1 MKKKKGNLSEL
12 MQYAGKHKY
21 LTYSSWV
28 LSVISAALALVPFV
42 YIFFIIKEVIEVAP
56 DFSQATNIVF
66 NGWMAV
72 VFALAFILVYVGA
85 LMCSHLSAFRI
96 AGNMRKKT
104 MRHISELPLGFIGEA
119 GSGKVRRI
127 VNDSSAA
134 TETYLAHQLPDMAG
148 AVATPLGMIVMLF
161 LFDWRFG
168 LICLLP
174 VILGF
179 ACMWKMAG
187 PKMAQD
193 MKDYNNA
200 LEDMNNQA
208 VEYVRGV
215 PVVKTFGQT
224 VRSFKKFQ
232 GSIDNY
238 YNYCVSYCKK
248 CRPSMILFTMFI
260 NSAFAFLISLALILA
275 GGEAIAL
282 NTLMNF
288 IFYVIF
294 TPILTTSLMKVL
306 YMSENGMV
314 VADALARV
322 HSILDLKP
330 LPEAQNGQMPED
342 NSVEFDNV
350 SFRYSNAE
358 TDALKNVSFKVNAGQ
373 TVAFVG
379 PSGGGKTTVAGL
391 ISRFWDVREGAIK
404 IGGVNVK
411 NIKHEEL
418 INNVSYV
425 FQDSKLLKT
434 SILENVR
441 LSKPHASEVEV
452 LNALHKAQC
461 DDIIAK
467 LPQGIH
473 TVIGTKGVY
482 LSGGEQQRIAIARVM
497 LKNAPI
503 IILDEATAFADP
515 ENEALVQKAFAE
527 LSKDKTVIMIAHRL
541 TTVRNAEKIFVL
553 KDGQIEDAG
562 THDELVRSGSLYAKM
577 WKDYQTSIGWR
588 VSAKNAEVKM
598 KGGAK

>member
-1 MKKKKGNLSEL
+1 MKKKKGNLAEL
-12 MQYAGKHKY
+12 MQYAGKHRY

-72 VFALAFILVYVGA
+72 VFALASIFIYVGA

-104 MRHISELPLGFIGEA
+104 MQHISELPLGFIGEA

-275 GGEAIAL
+275 GGEAIAM

-330 LPEAQNGQMPED
+330 LPEPVKGETPED
-342 NSVEFDNV
+342 NSVEFSGV

-358 TDALKNVSFKVNAGQ
+358 TDALSNVSFKVNAGQ

-391 ISRFWDVREGAIK
+391 ISRFWDVREGSVK

-418 INNVSYV
+418 MNNVSYV

-467 LPQGIH
+467 LPDGIH

-503 IILDEATAFADP
+503 IVLDEATAFADP

-562 THDELVRSGSLYAKM
+562 THDELVKSGSLYAKM
-577 WKDYQTSIGWR
+577 WKDYQTSIGWK
-588 VSAKNAEVKM
+588 V
-598 KGGAK
+598 GGAK

>member
-12 MQYAGKHKY
+12 MQFAGKHKY

-28 LSVISAALALVPFV
+28 LSVISAALALVPLV

-72 VFALAFILVYVGA
+72 VFAFASIIIYIGA

-104 MRHISELPLGFIGEA
+104 MKHISELPLGFIGEA

-127 VNDSSAA
+127 VNDSSKA

-148 AVATPLGMIVMLF
+148 AIATPIGMIIMLF

-179 ACMWKMAG
+179 ACMFKMIG
-187 PKMAQD
+187 PKMATD
-193 MKDYNNA
+193 IKNYNDA
-200 LEDMNNQA
+200 LEEMNNQA

-224 VRSFKKFQ
+224 VHSFKKFK

-238 YNYCVSYCKK
+238 YKFSTGYCKR
-248 CRPSMILFTMFI
+248 CRPPMLFYTMFI
-260 NSAFAFLISLALILA
+260 NSAFAFLIALALILA
-275 GGEAIAL
+275 GGEAVTQNVL
-282 NTLMNF
+282 LNF

-294 TPILTTSLMKVL
+294 TPVITTAMTKVM

-314 VADALARV
+314 VADALQRV

-330 LPEAQNGQMPED
+330 LPEVQNGQTPED

-350 SFRYSNAE
+350 SFRYSNAQ
-358 TDALKNVSFKVNAGQ
+358 TDALKCVNFRVGAGE

-411 NIKHEEL
+411 DICHEEL
-418 INNVSYV
+418 MNTISYV
-425 FQDSKLLKT
+425 FQDSKLLKM

-441 LSKPHASEVEV
+441 LGNPRASELEV

-467 LPQGIH
+467 LPDGIN

-541 TTVRNAEKIFVL
+541 TTVKNADKIFVL
-553 KDGQIEDAG
+553 KDGQIEDTG
-562 THDELVRSGSLYAKM
+562 THDELVKNGSLYAKM
-577 WKDYQTSIGWR
+577 WKDYQTSISWK
-588 VSAKNAEVKM
+588 V
-598 KGGAK
+598 GGAKR

>member
-1 MKKKKGNLSEL
+1 MKKKKGNLAEL

-72 VFALAFILVYVGA
+72 IFALASILIYVGA

-104 MRHISELPLGFIGEA
+104 MQHISELPLGFIGEA

-193 MKDYNNA
+193 MKAYNNA

-238 YNYCVSYCKK
+238 YDYCVSYCKK

-275 GGEAIAL
+275 GGEAIAM

-314 VADALARV
+314 VADALQRV

-330 LPEAQNGQMPED
+330 LPEPVKGETPED
-342 NSVEFDNV
+342 NSVEFSGV

-358 TDALKNVSFKVNAGQ
+358 TDALSNVSFKVNAGQ

-391 ISRFWDVREGAIK
+391 ISRFWDVREGSVK

-418 INNVSYV
+418 MNNVSYV

-467 LPQGIH
+467 LPDGIH

-503 IILDEATAFADP
+503 IVLDEATAFADP

-562 THDELVRSGSLYAKM
+562 THDELVKSGTLYAKM
-577 WKDYQTSIGWR
+577 WKDYQTSIGWK
-588 VSAKNAEVKM
+588 V
-598 KGGAK
+598 GGAK

>member
-12 MQYAGKHKY
+12 MQFAGKHKY

-28 LSVISAALALVPFV
+28 LSVISAALALVPLV

-72 VFALAFILVYVGA
+72 VFAFASIIIYIGA

-104 MRHISELPLGFIGEA
+104 MKHISELPLGFIGEA

-127 VNDSSAA
+127 VNDSSKA

-148 AVATPLGMIVMLF
+148 AIATPIGMIIMLF

-179 ACMWKMAG
+179 ACMFKMIG
-187 PKMAQD
+187 PKMATD
-193 MKDYNNA
+193 MKNYNDA
-200 LEDMNNQA
+200 LEEMNNQA

-224 VRSFKKFQ
+224 VHSFKKFK

-238 YNYCVSYCKK
+238 YKFSTGYCKR
-248 CRPSMILFTMFI
+248 CRPPMLFYTMFI
-260 NSAFAFLISLALILA
+260 NSAFAFLIALALILA
-275 GGEAIAL
+275 GGEAVTQNVL
-282 NTLMNF
+282 LNF

-294 TPILTTSLMKVL
+294 TPVITTAMTKVM

-314 VADALARV
+314 VADALQRV

-330 LPEAQNGQMPED
+330 LPEAQGGQTPED

-350 SFRYSNAE
+350 SFRYSNAQ
-358 TDALKNVSFKVNAGQ
+358 TDALSKVSFKVNSGN

-411 NIKHEEL
+411 DICHEGL
-418 INNVSYV
+418 MNTISYV
-425 FQDSKLLKT
+425 FQDSKLLKM

-441 LSKPHASEVEV
+441 LGNPRASELEV

-467 LPQGIH
+467 LPDGIN

-541 TTVRNAEKIFVL
+541 TTVKNADKIFVL
-553 KDGQIEDAG
+553 KDGQIEDTG
-562 THDELVRSGSLYAKM
+562 THDELVKNGSIYAKM
-577 WKDYQTSIGWR
+577 WKDYQTSISWK
-588 VSAKNAEVKM
+588 V
-598 KGGAK
+598 GGAKR